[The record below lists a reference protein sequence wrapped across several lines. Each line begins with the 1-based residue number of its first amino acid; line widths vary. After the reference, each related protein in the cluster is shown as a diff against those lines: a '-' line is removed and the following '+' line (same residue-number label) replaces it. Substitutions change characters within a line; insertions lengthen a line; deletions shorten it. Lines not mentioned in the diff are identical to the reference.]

1 MLLMRTDLIEARRAA
16 GLTQQ
21 QVAEAIGKDQG
32 TVSRYETGATPVD
45 RDVAK
50 HLASLLGLE
59 VLTVIFP
66 EEKAESEQGR
76 AA

>member
-1 MLLMRTDLIEARRAA
+1 MLDMRTDLIEARRAA

-32 TVSRYETGATPVD
+32 TVSRYENGAPVD

-50 HLASLLGLE
+50 KLASLLGLE